1 MMRYIYQ
8 ALRCFMLDFWD
19 HSLGECAATPNRV
32 LLKELFQAADT
43 NHTSVM
49 GHHAMTD
56 MPGCVYLLAG
66 GRICWINSVRGEEFS
81 ISQPGVRGARAAAVP
96 SAATATQCIVFFDR
110 HTVTE
115 LGEALRCM
123 QPLLLF

>member
-1 MMRYIYQ
+1 MMRYIYY

-19 HSLGECAATPNRV
+19 HSKGECAASPNTA
-32 LLKELFQAADT
+32 LLKQIFQAADT

-56 MPGCVYLLAG
+56 MPGCVHLLAG

-81 ISQPGVRGARAAAVP
+81 TSKPGVRGQQSLTRLP
-96 SAATATQCIVFFDR
+96 Q
-110 HTVTE
+110 
-115 LGEALRCM
+115 LGPMFSILGLLQALG
-123 QPLLLF
+123 QQV

>member
-1 MMRYIYQ
+1 MRYMYY

-19 HSLGECAATPNRV
+19 HSKGECAATPDKA

-49 GHHAMTD
+49 GHQAITD

-66 GRICWINSVRGEEFS
+66 GRLCWISSVRGEEFS
-81 ISQPGVRGARAAAVP
+81 ASQPGVRGRP
-96 SAATATQCIVFFDR
+96 
-110 HTVTE
+110 
-115 LGEALRCM
+115 G
-123 QPLLLF
+123 QPCSCQRV